1 MTKTRTFTLGLAGVA
16 LLAAA
21 CSAQSGTSGASGGAA
36 MAATASGANG
46 QNGTNGVN
54 SANGTN
60 GGLAKVLFLGDSIA
74 VQEALPLAAAFKASN
89 VQFQSIA
96 ADGGGNVLG
105 PDSDHNWQA
114 LPGQIASAKPT
125 VLIYQIASYD
135 WGSQQDQQ
143 AAYQKLLTTAT
154 ANGAKLVFVT
164 MPPIKA
170 DDFYQPHLADLAHT
184 KAAAQAVAESSPN
197 QAAVLDA
204 TAVWGPSY
212 QQDRD
217 GKPDRSGDGVHTC
230 PQSAARFTNWLLDQL
245 HGQFAGFH
253 PAAAQ
258 TWANAGW
265 SASPDFHGC

>member
-1 MTKTRTFTLGLAGVA
+1 MTKTRNLTLGLAGVA

-21 CSAQSGTSGASGGAA
+21 CSAQSGTSNASGGAA
-36 MAATASGANG
+36 VAATANGANSTNSG
-46 QNGTNGVN
+46 NGP
-54 SANGTN
+54 N

-74 VQEALPLAAAFKASN
+74 VQESLPLAAAFKASH

-105 PDSDHNWQA
+105 PASDNNWQT
-114 LPGQIASAKPT
+114 LPGQIASAKPS
-125 VLIYQIASYD
+125 VLVYQIASYD

-143 AAYQKLLTTAT
+143 AAYQKLLATAT
-154 ANGAKLVFVT
+154 ANGAKLLFVT

-170 DDFYQPHLADLAHT
+170 DDFYQPHMADLART
-184 KAAAQAVAESSPN
+184 KAAAQAVAAGARN

-204 TAVWGPSY
+204 AAVWGPSY

-217 GKPDRSGDGVHTC
+217 GKPDRSSDGVHTC

-245 HGQFAGFH
+245 HGQFAGFN
-253 PAAAQ
+253 PAPAQ
-258 TWANAGW
+258 AWANAGW